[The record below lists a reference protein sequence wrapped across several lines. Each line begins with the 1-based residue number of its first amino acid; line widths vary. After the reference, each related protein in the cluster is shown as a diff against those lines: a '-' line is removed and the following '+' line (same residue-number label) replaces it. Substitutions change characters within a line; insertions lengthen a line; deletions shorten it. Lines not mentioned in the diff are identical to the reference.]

1 MPVQKQ
7 RDGHSFGIFAVGF
20 ASKIFD
26 GKSPTDAVFHI
37 PQLCNDLIY
46 CLERRALT
54 PFPKISIKNV
64 NKATEE
70 LLYQQYPW
78 LVHELILL
86 LIFCI
91 KGLMTKTKEFQQL
104 YWYFWVCY

>member
-1 MPVQKQ
+1 MSPFLPVQKQ

-54 PFPKISIKNV
+54 PFTKISIKKV
-64 NKATEE
+64 NKASEE
-70 LLYQQYPW
+70 LLY
-78 LVHELILL
+78 
-86 LIFCI
+86 
-91 KGLMTKTKEFQQL
+91 
-104 YWYFWVCY
+104 